1 MPSVA
6 CPVQGEDAAGWIG
19 FRLTFD
25 KSGYLQHRSNESA
38 AELLKA
44 ADDHLYRA
52 KQANYV
58 SLKCALTHIKKP
70 LVLETL

>member
-44 ADDHLYRA
+44 AMIIFVGR
-52 KQANYV
+52 
-58 SLKCALTHIKKP
+58 SKP
-70 LVLETL
+70 TTCPENVR